1 MAMSGDGDIL
11 NSLYSLAD
19 RMNESSELGRHGIAD
34 CVGNIERGCAGFH
47 HRG

>member
-19 RMNESSELGRHGIAD
+19 RMNEGSELGWHGIAH
-34 CVGNIERGCAGFH
+34 CVGNIERGCAGSH